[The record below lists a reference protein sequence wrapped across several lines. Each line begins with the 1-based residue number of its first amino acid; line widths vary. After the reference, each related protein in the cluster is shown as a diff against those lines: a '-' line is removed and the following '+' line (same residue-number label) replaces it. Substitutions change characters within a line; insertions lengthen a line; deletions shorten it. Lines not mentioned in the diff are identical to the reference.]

1 MDSTS
6 LISSLVETY
15 KELNINFRSANETAG
30 AREIVARMRD
40 DEVAFSQALKDQIT
54 GIGTDDGQR
63 NEVIDGGD
71 QTLAHIISQFGT
83 ARATTL
89 NLLKGLQSDSDW
101 DAKTENSKSIRENVQ
116 DLITSDANQL
126 KKLRGEVSS

>member
-1 MDSTS
+1 MDSNS

-30 AREIVARMRD
+30 AREIVTRMRD

-54 GIGTDDGQR
+54 GIGTDDGQK
-63 NEVIDGGD
+63 NEIVDGADGS
-71 QTLAHIISQFGT
+71 LAHIISQFGT

-89 NLLKGLQSDSDW
+89 NLLKGIQQDSGW
-101 DAKTENSKSIRENVQ
+101 DATTENGKSIRENVQ
-116 DLITSDANQL
+116 DLIASDANQL
-126 KKLRGEVSS
+126 KKLRGEISS